1 LGLLTG
7 SVFVGRIG
15 ITKEKK
21 MKCLEDRHVLEFS
34 REEVY
39 VLIDSLMYAQGMTQK
54 YLREEDI
61 GITVTQNVARVNNI
75 LDGLLDLNGIKVDDT
90 E

>member
-1 LGLLTG
+1 
-7 SVFVGRIG
+7 
-15 ITKEKK
+15 

-34 REEVY
+34 REEVH
-39 VLIDSLMYAQGMTQK
+39 VLIDSLMYAQNMTQK

-61 GITVTQNVARVNNI
+61 GVTVAENVARVNSI